1 MSVVSSPLK
10 VETDP
15 EELGFDP
22 ARLARI
28 DGHFQRYLDD
38 GRLAGWHAVVA
49 RDGQVVH
56 STVAGDRDAE
66 AGLPVTDD
74 TRWRIYSM
82 SKPVTSVAAMIL
94 WERGLLELTDP
105 ISRWLP
111 EFAAPRVYVKGSSAK
126 PLLEAA
132 TEPIR
137 VWHLLT
143 HTAGLTY
150 GFHHAHAVDELYR
163 AAGFEWSAPADL
175 DLAGCVEAWARMPLV
190 FQPGTEWNYSHATDV
205 LGRLIEVVSGQSLDV
220 FLDENVLGPLGMT
233 ATGFAV
239 DDPDRLATLYLAN
252 PATGR
257 YLAAEAAGMG
267 ALAREALEPTWLAG
281 GGGLVSTAA
290 DYHRFTRM
298 LLGRGEV
305 DGVRVLGSRTVDFM
319 CANHLPGGQ
328 DLEQVGR
335 PLFAEAPFHGVG
347 FGLGFSV
354 VLDPVAYKVP
364 VSVGEIA
371 WGGAASTAFW
381 VDPVERITAMFFTQ
395 LLPSSAYPIRTQLRG
410 LVYQALVD

>member
-1 MSVVSSPLK
+1 MVSSPLK

-22 ARLARI
+22 ARLSRI
-28 DGHFQRYLDD
+28 DDHFRRYLDD
-38 GRLAGWHAVVA
+38 GRLAGWHIVVA

-66 AGLPVTDD
+66 AGVPVTDD

-82 SKPVTSVAAMIL
+82 SKPITSVAAMIL
-94 WERGLLELTDP
+94 VERGLLELTDP
-105 ISRWLP
+105 VSRWLP
-111 EFAAPRVYVKGSSAK
+111 EFAAPRVYVKGSSSK

-150 GFHHAHAVDELYR
+150 GFHHAHPVDELYR
-163 AAGFEWSAPADL
+163 AAGFEWPAPADL

-205 LGRLIEVVSGQSLDV
+205 LGRLIEVVSGQRLDA
-220 FLDENVLGPLGMT
+220 FLDEHVLDPLGMT
-233 ATGFAV
+233 GTGFAV

-267 ALAREALEPTWLAG
+267 ALAREALEPTWLGG

-298 LLGRGEV
+298 LLGRGEL
-305 DGVRVLGSRTVDFM
+305 DGVRILGSRTVDYM
-319 CANHLPGGQ
+319 ARNHLPGGA

-335 PLFAEAPFHGVG
+335 PLFAEMPFHGVG
-347 FGLGFSV
+347 FGLGFAV
-354 VLDPVAYKVP
+354 VVDPVRYRT
-364 VSVGEIA
+364 VSSPGEIS

-381 VDPVERITAMFFTQ
+381 VDPVERISAMFFTQ
-395 LLPSSAYPIRTQLRG
+395 LLPSSAHPIRTQLRG